1 MRKFRVIFMCLRS
14 ARRTSVLLGITLVC
28 LVAAVWLTRQAT
40 AVPVGL
46 QARQLLVTL
55 DRLEPPWVE
64 GAKVRTSDDPA
75 LHLAG
80 LLAQHN
86 HVPLVLRERSLPHV
100 KPLADQ
106 AAVVLTYSPATRA
119 SWSDSEQK
127 AYRLPIESRPMAIM
141 RSDTRLR
148 AWVDL
153 ADRTVCVS
161 RNSRHR
167 GYAAS
172 YGASEIMF
180 PAPADALLALR
191 RGACDAAVHE
201 AGVLQAMT
209 RLPEWAKF
217 SASLPLG
224 QARSL
229 HAVLPGELSEQDEQL
244 LKQLRQLVSAS
255 ATQAMY
261 ARVARDIA
269 FEVYLDQVVEDCH

>member
-1 MRKFRVIFMCLRS
+1 MSKLRVIVMRWPS
-14 ARRTSVLLGITLVC
+14 VRRTSVLLGITLVC
-28 LVAAVWLTRQAT
+28 LVAVVWLTRQAN
-40 AVPVGL
+40 AVPEGV

-55 DRLEPPWVE
+55 DRLEPPWV
-64 GAKVRTSDDPA
+64 GGDKVRTSDDPA

-80 LLAQHN
+80 MLAQHN
-86 HVPLVLRERSLPHV
+86 HVPLVLRERPLSHS

-106 AAVVLTYSPATRA
+106 SAVVLTYSPTMGA
-119 SWSDSEQK
+119 SWSDGEQK

-148 AWVDL
+148 AWADL

-172 YGASEIMF
+172 YGAREIMF

-217 SASLPLG
+217 SASLPPG

-229 HAVLPGELSEQDEQL
+229 HAVLPGELSAQGEQL
-244 LKQLRQLVSAS
+244 LKQLRQLVSGS

-269 FEVYLDQVVEDCH
+269 FEVYLDQAVEDCH